1 MICRS
6 RCARTAILSIPASR
20 RSSTPQAAWT
30 SSARSTLRRAARG
43 NSPLEA
49 HRQVG
54 PATDAELRRP
64 VIDLLPQRVPVRRAP
79 MGVASMRRTLAA
91 VVACAAALG
100 AAGCATNPESGPH
113 HVVFTSVKGE
123 QERARRVHEEIKRF
137 YGLYQDQA
145 VQDYVQMVGT
155 RVARNPPIADW
166 DFKFFVLDDESIH
179 AFTIGGGYVYIHRG
193 LLPYLNSE
201 AELAAVMGNEIGQD
215 APPHRPRSEA
225 PGVLL
230 GTGALATAILT
241 GNAALAEMADLGATA
256 WMQGYGRDQE
266 SEADRLGLEYAAR
279 SGYRPEA
286 MGNAMKVFKAQESFE
301 LTRAKDEGRDPNIYH
316 GVFSDHP
323 APDERIVQA
332 TLGAANITSV
342 PRGGWLDNRD
352 EYLKAIDA
360 LPSGSS
366 REQGIVRENRFY
378 HAGMKLTMAFPK
390 GWRVQNERDRL
401 LVTKKKESV
410 MQVTLEK
417 RPEKKSPREFL
428 LQKLRGASVSHGD
441 TLAVAGMEGY
451 AVITRSGSPL
461 DGGEG
466 PVRWAVLYRG
476 SQAFVIGAASRSSE
490 AGAPPAGGPV
500 LFSVEALGDH
510 KAPGNPPAQ
519 PDRPKDVPAARTARD
534 R

>member
-1 MICRS
+1 
-6 RCARTAILSIPASR
+6 
-20 RSSTPQAAWT
+20 
-30 SSARSTLRRAARG
+30 
-43 NSPLEA
+43 
-49 HRQVG
+49 
-54 PATDAELRRP
+54 
-64 VIDLLPQRVPVRRAP
+64 
-79 MGVASMRRTLAA
+79 MRRTLVAA
-91 VVACAAALG
+91 VGCAAAL
-100 AAGCATNPESGPH
+100 AAGSCATNPESGTH
-113 HVVFTSVKGE
+113 HVVFSSVKGE
-123 QERARRVHEEIKRF
+123 QESARRIHEEIKKF

-145 VQDYVQMVGT
+145 LQDYVQMVGT
-155 RVARNPPIADW
+155 RVARNTPIADW
-166 DFKFFVLDDESIH
+166 DFKFFVLDDDSLN

-201 AELAAVMGNEIGQD
+201 AELAAVLGHEIGHD
-215 APPHRPRSEA
+215 VARHPARSQA
-225 PGVLL
+225 RGVLL

-241 GNAALAEMADLGATA
+241 GNATLAEMADIGATA

-360 LPSGSS
+360 LPFGSS
-366 REQGIVRENRFY
+366 REQGIVRDNRFY

-390 GWRVQNERDRL
+390 GWKVKNERDRL

-428 LQKLRGASVSHGD
+428 LQKLRGASFSHGD
-441 TLAVAGMEGY
+441 ALAVHGMEGY
-451 AVITRSGSPL
+451 ALITRSGSPL
-461 DGGEG
+461 DAGEG

-476 SQAFVIGAASRSSE
+476 TQAFMIAGASRSSE
-490 AGAPPAGGPV
+490 SGAPLDDGVFMSSIETMRDMKPTEYPLAEPYRIKIIQADEKTKIEDYAKDMPV
-500 LFSVEALGDH
+500 EKFKQEELRLMNALYPKGEPKPGDLVKVVE
-510 KAPGNPPAQ
+510 
-519 PDRPKDVPAARTARD
+519 
-534 R
+534 